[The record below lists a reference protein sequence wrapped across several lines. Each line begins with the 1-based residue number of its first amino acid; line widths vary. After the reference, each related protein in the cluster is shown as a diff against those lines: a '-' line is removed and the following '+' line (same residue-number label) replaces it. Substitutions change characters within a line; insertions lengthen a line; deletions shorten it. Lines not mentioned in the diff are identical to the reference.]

1 MPGRRLLAA
10 ALAAA
15 LSTHAAPITQ
25 YRVGDDSKFLWTGR
39 YLHRGD
45 GSVVTDVEGAS
56 LSFVVAN
63 ASFVGLALNDTT
75 NGGAKLGVWMD
86 TNVSVPGLLADPNPA
101 GRAMPFLRVATLL
114 TSSHV
119 PLYVLGSGGQISGLV
134 VRYTVQLLSEWQMIG
149 GSGPDSVLAFVAIAT
164 DGVLLPAPAR
174 KTRRLVVLG
183 DSLSSGVGC
192 GFDRPANGAPCGDGV
207 PVDDSSTAWGSV
219 LCDLLDAECEV
230 LAASGITIFEDK
242 GYNLP
247 LVFPYALGSMFS
259 SWPAASRVAWGFA
272 QHPADAILLELGEND
287 EHASPPPTP
296 AALAAAF
303 EGFVE
308 TILSSYGRA
317 DLPIFLTIANHEAG
331 QSSAMKIAVSNLVG
345 RGVKATFLNAT
356 SPNEVNGSSI
366 DVGCAGHPSGAQ
378 ARLAAERAAPIVSA
392 VLGW

>member
-45 GSVVTDVEGAS
+45 GSVVADVEGAS

-134 VRYTVQLLSEWQMIG
+134 VRYTVQLLSEWQMFG
-149 GSGPDSVLAFVAIAT
+149 GSGPDSVLAFLAIAT
-164 DGVLLPAPAR
+164 VGVLLPAPAR
-174 KTRRLVVLG
+174 
-183 DSLSSGVGC
+183 
-192 GFDRPANGAPCGDGV
+192 
-207 PVDDSSTAWGSV
+207 
-219 LCDLLDAECEV
+219 
-230 LAASGITIFEDK
+230 
-242 GYNLP
+242 
-247 LVFPYALGSMFS
+247 
-259 SWPAASRVAWGFA
+259 
-272 QHPADAILLELGEND
+272 
-287 EHASPPPTP
+287 
-296 AALAAAF
+296 
-303 EGFVE
+303 
-308 TILSSYGRA
+308 
-317 DLPIFLTIANHEAG
+317 
-331 QSSAMKIAVSNLVG
+331 
-345 RGVKATFLNAT
+345 
-356 SPNEVNGSSI
+356 
-366 DVGCAGHPSGAQ
+366 
-378 ARLAAERAAPIVSA
+378 
-392 VLGW
+392 

>member
-1 MPGRRLLAA
+1 MVHRRLLAA
-10 ALAAA
+10 SFAAA
-15 LSTHAAPITQ
+15 LCTHAAPITQ
-25 YRVGDDSKFLWTGR
+25 YKVGDESAFLWTGR
-39 YLHRGD
+39 YLPRGD
-45 GSVVTDVEGAS
+45 GSVIADVEGAS
-56 LSFVVAN
+56 LSFVIAN
-63 ASFVGLALNDTT
+63 ASFVGLSLDDTT
-75 NGGAKLGVWMD
+75 TGGAKLGVWMD
-86 TNVSVPGLLADPNPA
+86 TNVSGVRDPNPA
-101 GRAMPFLRVATLL
+101 GRAMPFLRVSTLL

-149 GSGPDSVLAFVAIAT
+149 GSGPDSVLAFLAVAT

-259 SWPAASRVAWGFA
+259 SWPAASRVPWRFA

-287 EHASPPPTP
+287 EHANPPPTP

-303 EGFVE
+303 EAFVE

-317 DLPIFLTIANHEAG
+317 DLPVFLTIANHEAG
-331 QSSAMKIAVSNLVG
+331 QSAGMKIAVSNLVG
-345 RGVKATFLNAT
+345 KGVKAFFLNAT
-356 SPNEVNGSSI
+356 SPNEANGTNI
-366 DVGCAGHPSGAQ
+366 DTGCAGHPSAAQ
-378 ARLAAERAAPIVSA
+378 ARLAAERAAPVVSA